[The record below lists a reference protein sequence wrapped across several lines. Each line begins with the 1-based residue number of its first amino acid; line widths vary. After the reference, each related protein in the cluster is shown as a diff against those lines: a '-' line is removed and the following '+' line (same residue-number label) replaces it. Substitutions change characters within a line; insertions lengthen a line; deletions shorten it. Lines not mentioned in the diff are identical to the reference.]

1 MSSSVSVFLLMT
13 LVLLASTADSR
24 DSAAFLACLVNC
36 SMLANSSWA
45 ISSEP
50 CLAEPD
56 SDSLRESPPL
66 ELELLSLVRGNL
78 TFTEN
83 CKGKEYLRKILR
95 RKEKTSYTTF
105 NIQRTIFIPNAE
117 SPDIYSDYL

>member
-50 CLAEPD
+50 CLADPD

-83 CKGKEYLRKILR
+83 CKEKIIFRNSLR
-95 RKEKTSYTTF
+95 E
-105 NIQRTIFIPNAE
+105 NI
-117 SPDIYSDYL
+117 